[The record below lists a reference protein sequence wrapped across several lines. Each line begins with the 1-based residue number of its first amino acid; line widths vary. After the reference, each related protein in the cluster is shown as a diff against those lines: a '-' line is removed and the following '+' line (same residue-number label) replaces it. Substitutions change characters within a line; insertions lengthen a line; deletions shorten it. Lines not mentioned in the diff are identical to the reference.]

1 MIPLLEE
8 DNTTTSGSSGTGE
21 PGAATVTETSVPT
34 LELNADNA
42 TTFGNLTENSTSLNG
57 SDLDNNSTE
66 NATETGLS
74 ESSSFSLLVSESA
87 TDPSMLN
94 ATAAEITD
102 LIEQNKKSLS
112 NNITHDNT
120 TKSDNHNDLIND
132 THEFLQVE
140 TNNNDLKHD
149 STSDDNVMVDIEE
162 ITTENDKADV
172 VNMDTIETERVYVT
186 EITHSDSDEE
196 MSFDEIST
204 KEVEVS
210 TEEVDVTSNEFEN
223 LESNYDERHELARS
237 RSLKLEEVDYHVCHK
252 EFCV

>member
-42 TTFGNLTENSTSLNG
+42 TTFGNLTENSTSFNG
-57 SDLDNNSTE
+57 SDIDTNSTE

-74 ESSSFSLLVSESA
+74 ESSSFSLLVSESSA
-87 TDPSMLN
+87 DPSMPN

-102 LIEQNKKSLS
+102 LIEQNKKSLA
-112 NNITHDNT
+112 NNITRDNT

-172 VNMDTIETERVYVT
+172 VTMDTIETERVYVT

-223 LESNYDERHELARS
+223 LESNYEERHELARS